1 MENITS
7 KDNSS
12 IKEVRKLKEKKYRT
26 FNKKFLVEGFRFVEE
41 AIKSNF
47 YIEELFIAEEALGK
61 FYEYDFKYKIKDYT
75 KVYSLEDKLFKAL
88 GNTESPQGILAVARY
103 KDIELKSENGFYI
116 LADKVQDPGNMGTII
131 RSAHA
136 AGAMGVILTKG
147 TVDVYNDKTLRS
159 TMGSIF
165 HIPIIEDNDLSIT
178 KKLRNNGFRLLV
190 SSLEESNNFYDID
203 LNKNIIICVGNEGR
217 GISDE
222 ILKLSDEKFKIPMP
236 GKAESLNVAV
246 AASIMMFERVRQ
258 SLKKVDNST
267 LNK

>member
-1 MENITS
+1 MERITS

-12 IKEVRKLKEKKYRT
+12 IKEVRKLKEKKHRS

-47 YIEELFIAEEALGK
+47 YIEELFIAEEALEK
-61 FYEYDFKYKIKDYT
+61 FYKYNFKYNIMEYT
-75 KVYSLEDKLFKAL
+75 KIYSVEDKLFKTI
-88 GNTESPQGILAVARY
+88 GNTENPQGILAIARY
-103 KDIELKSENGFYI
+103 KDTKIKDTDGFYI
-116 LADKVQDPGNMGTII
+116 LADRIQDPGNMGTII

-136 AGAMGVILTKG
+136 AGALGVILTKG

-165 HIPIIEDNDLSIT
+165 HIPIIEDTDLSIT
-178 KKLRNNGFRLLV
+178 KTLQNNQFKILV
-190 SSLEESNNFYDID
+190 SSLEESQDFYDIN
-203 LNKNIIICVGNEGR
+203 LNKNIIICVGNEGS

-246 AASIMMFERVRQ
+246 AASVMMFERVRQ
-258 SLKKVDNST
+258 NLKKVDNSI
-267 LNK
+267 

>member
-1 MENITS
+1 MEKITS

-12 IKEVRKLKEKKYRT
+12 IKEVRKLKEKKHRT
-26 FNKKFLVEGFRFVEE
+26 INKKFLVEGFRFVEE
-41 AIKSNF
+41 ALKSNF
-47 YIEELFIAEEALGK
+47 YIEELFIAEEALEK
-61 FYEYDFKYKIKDYT
+61 FYKYDFQYNIKEYT
-75 KVYSLEDKLFKAL
+75 KIYSVEDKLFKTIS
-88 GNTESPQGILAVARY
+88 NTENPQGILAIARY
-103 KDIELKSENGFYI
+103 KNTEIKATDGFYI

-136 AGAMGVILTKG
+136 AGALGVILTKG

-165 HIPIIEDNDLSIT
+165 HIPIIEDTDLSIT
-178 KKLRNNGFRLLV
+178 KTLQNNGFKILV
-190 SSLEESNNFYDID
+190 SSLEESHDFYDIN
-203 LNKNIIICVGNEGR
+203 LNKNIIICVGNEGS

-258 SLKKVDNST
+258 NLKKVDNSI
-267 LNK
+267 

>member
-1 MENITS
+1 MERITS

-12 IKEVRKLKEKKYRT
+12 IKEVRKLKEKKNRT

-47 YIEELFIAEEALGK
+47 YIEELFIAEEALEK
-61 FYEYDFKYKIKDYT
+61 FYKCDFQYNIKEYT
-75 KVYSLEDKLFKAL
+75 KVYSLENKLFKTIS
-88 GNTESPQGILAVARY
+88 NTENPQGILAIARY
-103 KDIELKSENGFYI
+103 KDAEIKATDGFYI

-136 AGAMGVILTKG
+136 AGALGVILTKG

-165 HIPIIEDNDLSIT
+165 HIPIIEDTDLGIT
-178 KKLRNNGFRLLV
+178 RTLQDNGFKILV
-190 SSLEESNNFYDID
+190 SSLEESQDFYDIN
-203 LNKNIIICVGNEGR
+203 LNKNIIICVGNEGS
-217 GISDE
+217 GMSDE

-258 SLKKVDNST
+258 NLKKVDNSI
-267 LNK
+267 